1 MSGMY
6 FMSGFD
12 DDEYYTTTHD
22 SVYDGS
28 ADFSAGVCGML
39 MEGAGAV
46 TVEAILSCFTTTHY
60 GWELAKSNA
69 SMATAAGQIL
79 NIIAGHNTHAADLT
93 GANDAPAEPQS
104 FAYRPFMLVGTF
116 DVSAGANMITYLN
129 GVAVDSDAN
138 TGGIDPAEGLAINLG
153 RGISASR
160 SADNWLLNCA
170 FLANDILTAAN
181 IAAIYQNWINNN
193 PADKIEHET
202 TAITHV
208 WYAEDAKRGSGLG
221 ETATTWYSRPVNTG
235 AAPKLMTAVVDDGL
249 RVDYYNIAM
258 GL

>member
-6 FMSGFD
+6 FMSGFA

-39 MEGAGAV
+39 PNGAGASA
-46 TVEAILSCFTTTHY
+46 VEAILSCFTTTHY

-79 NIIAGHNTHAADLT
+79 NVIAGHNTHAADLT

-104 FAYRPFMLVGTF
+104 FAWRPFMLVGTF

-138 TGGIDPAEGLAINLG
+138 TGGIDPAEGSAINLG
-153 RGISASR
+153 RSISASR
-160 SADNWLLNCA
+160 SAANWYLNCA
-170 FLANDILTAAN
+170 FLADSILSADNVAYLYQAWIDGNPLTRLEGTV
-181 IAAIYQNWINNN
+181 AAI
-193 PADKIEHET
+193 K
-202 TAITHV
+202 HV

-221 ETATTWYSRPVNTG
+221 GTATTWYSRPVYSG

-249 RVDYYNIAM
+249 QVEYFNVTV